1 MNTEKTSL
9 ENETQLSCLGAVMR
23 SFIESEIKECER
35 AKKNYGWICSHFRNY
50 YEGRISA
57 YEKMLLF
64 MSVEN
69 YA

>member
-1 MNTEKTSL
+1 MNTDKSSL
-9 ENETQLSCLGAVMR
+9 ESQSQPSCLGDVMR

-35 AKKNYGWICSHFRNY
+35 NRNKYGWICSHFRIY

-57 YEKMLLF
+57 YEKILLF

-69 YA
+69 HA